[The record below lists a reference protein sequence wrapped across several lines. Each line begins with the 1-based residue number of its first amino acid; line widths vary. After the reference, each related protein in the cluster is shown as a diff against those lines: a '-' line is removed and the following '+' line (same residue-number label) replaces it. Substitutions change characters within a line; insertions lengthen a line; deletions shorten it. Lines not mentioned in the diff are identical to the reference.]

1 MATPQPQGASLMI
14 RTLRNLLTDTK
25 GNTLAIFAAALVPL
39 VAMIGSGLD
48 LSFAYMAKAKLQNA
62 CDAAVLAGRQSM
74 DGNFWKEANEA
85 EAHKFFDFNFP
96 VGTMGAR
103 DVSFEVDKDPDD
115 NAQILGKAEA
125 SIPTALMHFFGFDE
139 IDVQANCDAK
149 RDLGHNDVVLVLDV
163 TGSMQDA
170 PSSGGASK
178 ISRLR
183 QGASG
188 LYRALDDSDNGS
200 VTRFGIVPYS
210 HTVNVARSLENRD
223 FLRDQ
228 RFKGRWKYEVC
239 KNNRGYWRCETE
251 YSQNRPSEGWSSDRS
266 YYVQNLERNSSG
278 WALVNVRYSSWARS
292 DEDQSLTAFRTS
304 GDGCIVERGS
314 VGNSDDRIKPTVSRA
329 DIDNRAANGGDSL
342 LQFGRYDPQS
352 HFWTSTR
359 TRNGVRFYRISG
371 TDIQVGCPSEAQTLA
386 EYDTLKSFEDAIDA
400 ATARVTGGTY
410 HDVGILWG
418 ARFLS
423 QSGFFAA
430 DNKSEIDGVGVDQ
443 HIVFMT
449 DGALDTGEVLNSAH
463 GIAHFDD
470 RTEGSGSLE
479 SRHISRFQ
487 SACSAAKSMGMTI
500 WVIALDVTDTD
511 GVKPCATTASHFY
524 TSDGSDL
531 EEIFENIGRGIGN
544 LRLTR

>member
-1 MATPQPQGASLMI
+1 M
-14 RTLRNLLTDTK
+14 
-25 GNTLAIFAAALVPL
+25 
-39 VAMIGSGLD
+39 
-48 LSFAYMAKAKLQNA
+48 
-62 CDAAVLAGRQSM
+62 
-74 DGNFWKEANEA
+74 
-85 EAHKFFDFNFP
+85 
-96 VGTMGAR
+96 
-103 DVSFEVDKDPDD
+103 
-115 NAQILGKAEA
+115 
-125 SIPTALMHFFGFDE
+125 
-139 IDVQANCDAK
+139 
-149 RDLGHNDVVLVLDV
+149 
-163 TGSMQDA
+163 
-170 PSSGGASK
+170 
-178 ISRLR
+178 
-183 QGASG
+183 
-188 LYRALDDSDNGS
+188 
-200 VTRFGIVPYS
+200 
-210 HTVNVARSLENRD
+210 
-223 FLRDQ
+223 
-228 RFKGRWKYEVC
+228 
-239 KNNRGYWRCETE
+239 
-251 YSQNRPSEGWSSDRS
+251 
-266 YYVQNLERNSSG
+266 
-278 WALVNVRYSSWARS
+278 
-292 DEDQSLTAFRTS
+292 
-304 GDGCIVERGS
+304 ERGS

-329 DIDNRAANGGDSL
+329 DIDNRAANAGDSL